1 MNNIIAIIC
10 PDKNHVEKEL
20 NISDEKLVKNEENE
34 DLKKLIID
42 ELLKLV
48 IEANFDGYEK
58 VKYIINT
65 FIRYTAENSSMTNTM
80 KIVKKEFELRF
91 KERTDKLYEFIP
103 FK

>member
-65 FIRYTAENSSMTNTM
+65 FIR
-80 KIVKKEFELRF
+80 F
-91 KERTDKLYEFIP
+91 
-103 FK
+103 

>member
-20 NISDEKLVKNEENE
+20 NISDE
-34 DLKKLIID
+34 
-42 ELLKLV
+42 KLV

-80 KIVKKEFELRF
+80 KIVKKKFELRF

>member
-10 PDKNHVEKEL
+10 PDKIHVEKEL

-65 FIRYTAENSSMTNTM
+65 FIR
-80 KIVKKEFELRF
+80 F
-91 KERTDKLYEFIP
+91 
-103 FK
+103 